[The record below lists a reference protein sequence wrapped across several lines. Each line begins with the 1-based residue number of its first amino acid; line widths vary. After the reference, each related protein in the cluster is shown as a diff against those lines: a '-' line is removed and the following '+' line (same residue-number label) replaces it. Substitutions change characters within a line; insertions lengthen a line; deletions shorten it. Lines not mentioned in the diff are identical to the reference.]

1 MVEHLLVLGQLELE
15 LEQIPLEL
23 LPVLEIER
31 YPKTLILE
39 ALIANLEIEQLL

>member
-1 MVEHLLVLGQLELE
+1 VLDKIA
-15 LEQIPLEL
+15 QIPLEL

-39 ALIANLEIEQLL
+39 ALIPNLEIEQLL